1 MNEEAVRLS
10 KRLAA
15 LLPCSRSEAERYIE
29 GGWVRVDGRVVEEP
43 QFRVLH
49 EKVELDPNAR
59 LTELPPVTLLLHKP
73 ADHPDP
79 LSLLNAAGHWSVD
92 PSGIRVL
99 KRHFGQL
106 TPAVALESAASGL
119 LVYTQDG
126 RVARKL
132 VEDER
137 VIEVEVTVDVK
148 GEVSAAQLAML
159 MRETDTRGQALPPLK
174 ASLSSSGNGHS
185 KLRLAIKGTHPG
197 LIAYVCD
204 RAGLQI
210 LAMKRIRIG
219 RVPMTQLPPGQWRYL
234 QAHER
239 F

>member
-1 MNEEAVRLS
+1 MTEAVRLS

-15 LLPCSRSEAERYIE
+15 QLSCSRSEAERYIE

-43 QFRVLH
+43 QFRVQH
-49 EKVELDPNAR
+49 EKIELDPNAR

-73 ADHPDP
+73 AGHPDP
-79 LSLLNAAGHWSVD
+79 QALLTAASHWSAD
-92 PSGIRVL
+92 PCGTRVL
-99 KRHFGQL
+99 RRHFSQL
-106 TPAVALESAASGL
+106 RPTIPLEPAASGL

-132 VEDER
+132 GEEER
-137 VIEVEVTVDVK
+137 LIEVEMTVDVQ
-148 GEVSAAQLAML
+148 GEVSREQLALL
-159 MRETDTRGQALPPLK
+159 MRNTDMRGQPLPPLK
-174 ASLSSSGNGHS
+174 ASLTGSGNGRS
-185 KLRLAIKGTHPG
+185 KLRLAIKGAHPG
-197 LIAYVCD
+197 LVAYVCE
-204 RAGLQI
+204 RAGLEI

-219 RVPMTQLPPGQWRYL
+219 RVPMSQLPEGQWRYL

>member
-1 MNEEAVRLS
+1 MNEPVRLS

-49 EKVELDPNAR
+49 EKVELDPNAQ
-59 LTELPPVTLLLHKP
+59 LTEPPPVTLLLHKP
-73 ADHPDP
+73 ADHPSP
-79 LSLLNAAGHWSVD
+79 RALLHAGSHWSAD
-92 PSGIRVL
+92 PSGLRVL
-99 KRHFGQL
+99 KRHFSQL
-106 TPAVALESAASGL
+106 TTLVPLEPAASGL

-132 VEDER
+132 IDDER
-137 VIEVEVTVDVK
+137 LIEVEMTVDVAD
-148 GEVSAAQLAML
+148 EVTPAQLALL
-159 MRETDTRGQALPPLK
+159 MRETDTRGQPLPPLK
-174 ASLSSSGNGHS
+174 ASLTGSGNGRS
-185 KLRLAIKGTHPG
+185 KLRLAIKGAHPG
-197 LIAYVCD
+197 LIAYVCE
-204 RAGLQI
+204 RAGLRI

-219 RVPMTQLPPGQWRYL
+219 RVPMTQLPAGQWRYL

>member
-1 MNEEAVRLS
+1 MSEPVRLS

-29 GGWVRVDGRVVEEP
+29 GGWVRVNGQVVEEP
-43 QFRVLH
+43 HFRVLH
-49 EKVELDPNAR
+49 EKIELDPQAN
-59 LTELPPVTLLLHKP
+59 LQELAPVTLLLHKP
-73 ADHPDP
+73 AGHASPQQ
-79 LSLLNAAGHWSVD
+79 LLNPASHWHDD
-92 PSGIRVL
+92 PSGIRLL
-99 KRHFGQL
+99 KRHFSQL
-106 TPAVALESAASGL
+106 TPVVPLEPAASGL

-132 VEDER
+132 TEDDHL
-137 VIEVEVTVDVK
+137 IEVEVTVEVQ
-148 GEVSAAQLAML
+148 GEVSPAQLALL
-159 MRETDTRGQALPPLK
+159 MRDTDTRGQPLPPLK
-174 ASLSSSGNGHS
+174 ASLNSSGDGRS
-185 KLRLAIKGTHPG
+185 KLRFAIKGVHPG
-197 LIAYVCD
+197 LIAYVCE

-210 LAMKRIRIG
+210 LSMKRIRIG

>member
-1 MNEEAVRLS
+1 MNEAIRLS

-15 LLPCSRSEAERYIE
+15 QLSCSRSEAERYIE
-29 GGWVRVDGRVVEEP
+29 GGWVRVDGRVIEEP

-49 EKVELDPNAR
+49 EKVELDPAAR

-73 ADHPDP
+73 ADHPAP
-79 LSLLNAAGHWSVD
+79 LTLLTPAGHWGAYPD
-92 PSGIRVL
+92 GMRVL
-99 KRHFGQL
+99 KRHFQQL
-106 TPAVALESAASGL
+106 TPVLPLEPAASGL

-132 VEDER
+132 IEDER
-137 VIEVEVTVDVK
+137 LVEVEMTVEVQ
-148 GEVSAAQLAML
+148 GEVTPAQLALL
-159 MRETDTRGQALPPLK
+159 MRETDTRGQPLPPIK
-174 ASLSSSGNGHS
+174 ASLTGSGNGRS

-197 LIAYVCD
+197 LVAYVCD
-204 RAGLQI
+204 RAGLRI

>member
-1 MNEEAVRLS
+1 MTEAVRLS

-49 EKVELDPNAR
+49 EKVELDPHAQ

-73 ADHPDP
+73 ADHPAP
-79 LSLLNAAGHWSVD
+79 LTLLTAASHWSVD
-92 PSGIRVL
+92 PDSTRVL
-99 KRHFGQL
+99 KRHFHQL
-106 TPAVALESAASGL
+106 RLTVPLEPAASGL

-132 VEDER
+132 GEEER
-137 VIEVEVTVDVK
+137 LIEVEMTVDVQ
-148 GEVSAAQLAML
+148 GEVTAAQLALL
-159 MRETDTRGQALPPLK
+159 MRETDTRGQPLPPLK
-174 ASLSSSGNGHS
+174 ASLGSSGEGRS

-197 LIAYVCD
+197 LVAYVCA

-219 RVPMTQLPPGQWRYL
+219 RVPMGPLPPGQWRYL

>member
-1 MNEEAVRLS
+1 MNEAVRLS

-15 LLPCSRSEAERYIE
+15 QLPCSRSEAERYIE

-49 EKVELDPNAR
+49 EKVELDPDAR
-59 LTELPPVTLLLHKP
+59 LMELPPVTLLLHKP
-73 ADHPDP
+73 ADHPAP
-79 LSLLNAAGHWSVD
+79 LTLLNAAGHWRED
-92 PSGIRVL
+92 PSNTRLL
-99 KRHFGQL
+99 KRHFNQL
-106 TPAVALESAASGL
+106 TPAIPLEPAASGL

-132 VEDER
+132 IEDER
-137 VIEVEVTVDVK
+137 LIEVEVTVDVQ
-148 GEVSAAQLAML
+148 GEVTPAQLALL
-159 MRETDTRGQALPPLK
+159 MRETDTRGQPLPPLK
-174 ASLSSSGNGHS
+174 ASLTGSGNGRS
-185 KLRLAIKGTHPG
+185 KLRLAIKGAHPG

>member
-1 MNEEAVRLS
+1 MTEAVRLS

-15 LLPCSRSEAERYIE
+15 QLSCSRSEAERYIE

-49 EKVELDPNAR
+49 EQVELDPNAQ
-59 LTELPPVTLLLHKP
+59 LTELPPVTLLLHNP
-73 ADHPDP
+73 ADT
-79 LSLLNAAGHWSVD
+79 HWSAD
-92 PSGIRVL
+92 PGGTRVL
-99 KRHFGQL
+99 RRHFSQL
-106 TPAVALESAASGL
+106 TPLVPLEPAASGL
-119 LVYTQDG
+119 LVFSQDG

-132 VEDER
+132 TDDER
-137 VIEVEVTVDVK
+137 LIEVEMTVDVQ
-148 GEVSAAQLAML
+148 GEVSREQLALL
-159 MRETDTRGQALPPLK
+159 MRDTDTRGLALPPLK
-174 ASLSSSGNGHS
+174 ASLTGSGNGRS
-185 KLRLAIKGTHPG
+185 KLRLAIKGAHPG
-197 LIAYVCD
+197 LVAYVCE

-219 RVPMTQLPPGQWRYL
+219 RLSMGQLPPGQWRYL

>member
-1 MNEEAVRLS
+1 MTEAVRLS

-15 LLPCSRSEAERYIE
+15 LLSCSRSEAERYIE
-29 GGWVRVDGRVVEEP
+29 GGWVRIDGRVVEEP
-43 QFRVLH
+43 QFRVLR
-49 EKVELDPNAR
+49 EKVELDPDAR

-73 ADHPDP
+73 ADHPAP
-79 LSLLNAAGHWSVD
+79 LTLLTAASHWSAD
-92 PSGIRVL
+92 PDGTRVL
-99 KRHFGQL
+99 KRHFHQL
-106 TPAVALESAASGL
+106 KLTVPLEPAASGL

-132 VEDER
+132 GEEEGL
-137 VIEVEVTVDVK
+137 IEVEMTVDVQ
-148 GEVSAAQLAML
+148 GEVSREQLALL
-159 MRETDTRGQALPPLK
+159 MRDTDSRGQPLPPLK
-174 ASLSSSGNGHS
+174 ASLTGSGMGRS
-185 KLRLAIKGTHPG
+185 KLRLAIKGAHPG
-197 LIAYVCD
+197 LVAYVCE

-219 RVPMTQLPPGQWRYL
+219 RASMGPLPPGQWRYL

>member
-1 MNEEAVRLS
+1 MTEAVRLS

-15 LLPCSRSEAERYIE
+15 QLSCSRSEAERYIE

-49 EKVELDPNAR
+49 EKIELDPHAR

-73 ADHPDP
+73 ADHPAP
-79 LSLLNAAGHWSVD
+79 LTLLSAASHWSAD
-92 PSGIRVL
+92 PSGTRVL
-99 KRHFGQL
+99 KRHFHQL
-106 TPAVALESAASGL
+106 RLTVPLEPAASGL

-132 VEDER
+132 GEEER
-137 VIEVEVTVDVK
+137 LIEVEMTVDVQ
-148 GEVSAAQLAML
+148 GEVSREQLALL
-159 MRETDTRGQALPPLK
+159 MRNTDMRGQPLPPLK
-174 ASLSSSGNGHS
+174 VSLTGSGNGRS
-185 KLRLAIKGTHPG
+185 KLRLAIKGAHPG
-197 LIAYVCD
+197 LVAYVCE

-219 RVPMTQLPPGQWRYL
+219 RVPMSQLPEGQWRYL

>member
-1 MNEEAVRLS
+1 VNEAVRLS

-15 LLPCSRSEAERYIE
+15 QLSCSRSEAERYIE

-43 QFRVLH
+43 QFRVLN
-49 EKVELDPNAR
+49 EKIELDPNAR

-73 ADHPDP
+73 ANHPSP
-79 LSLLNAAGHWSVD
+79 QALLNADSHWSAD
-92 PSGIRVL
+92 PSGTRVL
-99 KRHFGQL
+99 RRHFNQL
-106 TPAVALESAASGL
+106 TPLVPLEPAASGL

-132 VEDER
+132 IDDER
-137 VIEVEVTVDVK
+137 LIEVEMTVDVQ
-148 GEVSAAQLAML
+148 GEVSHEQLALL
-159 MRETDTRGQALPPLK
+159 MRDTDTRGQLLPPLK
-174 ASLSSSGNGHS
+174 ASLTGSGNGRS
-185 KLRLAIKGTHPG
+185 KLRLAIKGVHPG
-197 LIAYVCD
+197 LVAYVCE

-219 RVPMTQLPPGQWRYL
+219 RVPMTQLPAGQWRYL
-234 QAHER
+234 QTHER

>member
-1 MNEEAVRLS
+1 MNEPVRLS
-10 KRLAA
+10 KRVAA

-43 QFRVLH
+43 QHRVLH
-49 EKVELDPNAR
+49 ESIEIDPAAR
-59 LTELPPVTLLLHKP
+59 LTELAPVTLLLHKP
-73 ADHPDP
+73 AGQASPQQ
-79 LSLLNAAGHWSVD
+79 LLNAGNHWPED

-99 KRHFGQL
+99 KRHFSQL
-106 TPAVALESAASGL
+106 TPAVPLEPAASGL

-132 VEDER
+132 GEDER
-137 VIEVEVTVDVK
+137 LIEVEVTVEVQ
-148 GEVSAAQLAML
+148 GEVSDTQLARL
-159 MRETDTRGQALPPLK
+159 MWTTDDRGQPLPPLK
-174 ASLSSSGNGHS
+174 ASLNSSGEGRS
-185 KLRLAIKGTHPG
+185 KLRFAIKGTHPG
-197 LIAYVCD
+197 LIAYVCE
-204 RAGLQI
+204 RAHLQI

-234 QAHER
+234 QDHER

>member
-1 MNEEAVRLS
+1 MTEAVRLS

-15 LLPCSRSEAERYIE
+15 LLSCSRSEAERYIE

-59 LTELPPVTLLLHKP
+59 LTELPPVTLLLHQ
-73 ADHPDP
+73 AANHPSP
-79 LSLLNAAGHWSVD
+79 QTLLNAGSHWAAD
-92 PSGIRVL
+92 PSGTRVL
-99 KRHFGQL
+99 RRHFSQL
-106 TPAVALESAASGL
+106 TSLLPLEPAASGL
-119 LVYTQDG
+119 MVYTQDG

-132 VEDER
+132 IDEAR
-137 VIEVEVTVDVK
+137 LIEVEMTVDVQ
-148 GEVSAAQLAML
+148 GEVSREQLALL
-159 MRETDTRGQALPPLK
+159 MRETDTRGRPLPPLK
-174 ASLSSSGNGHS
+174 ASLTGSSKGRS
-185 KLRLAIKGTHPG
+185 KLRLAIKGAHPG
-197 LIAYVCD
+197 LVAYVCE

-219 RVPMTQLPPGQWRYL
+219 RVPMSQLPEGQWRYL

>member
-1 MNEEAVRLS
+1 MNEAVRLS

-59 LTELPPVTLLLHKP
+59 LTELSPVTLLLHKP
-73 ADHPDP
+73 ADHPSP
-79 LSLLNAAGHWSVD
+79 QSLLNADSHWSDD

-106 TPAVALESAASGL
+106 TPAVPLEPAASGL

-132 VEDER
+132 LEDER
-137 VIEVEVTVDVK
+137 LIEVEVTVDVQ
-148 GEVSAAQLAML
+148 GEVTADQLALL
-159 MRETDTRGQALPPLK
+159 MRETDTRGQPLPPLK
-174 ASLSSSGNGHS
+174 ASLSSSGNGRS
-185 KLRLAIKGTHPG
+185 KLRLAIKGAHPG

>member
-1 MNEEAVRLS
+1 MNEAVRLS

-49 EKVELDPNAR
+49 EKIELDPQAR

-73 ADHPDP
+73 ADHPAP
-79 LSLLNAAGHWSVD
+79 LTLLTPANRWSAD
-92 PSGIRVL
+92 PSGTRVL
-99 KRHFGQL
+99 KRHFHQL
-106 TPAVALESAASGL
+106 SPTVALEPAASGL
-119 LVYTQDG
+119 LVCTQDG

-132 VEDER
+132 SDDAR
-137 VIEVEVTVDVK
+137 VIEVEVTVEVQ
-148 GEVSAAQLAML
+148 GEVTAAQLALL
-159 MRETDTRGQALPPLK
+159 MRDTDARGQSLPPLK
-174 ASLSSSGNGHS
+174 ASLGSSAEGRS
-185 KLRLAIKGTHPG
+185 KLRLAIKGAHPG
-197 LIAYVCD
+197 LIAYVCE

-210 LAMKRIRIG
+210 LAMKRLRIG
-219 RVPMTQLPPGQWRYL
+219 RVPMGPLPPGQWRYL

>member
-1 MNEEAVRLS
+1 MTEPVRLS

-15 LLPCSRSEAERYIE
+15 LVPCSRSEAEHYIE
-29 GGWVRVDGRVVEEP
+29 GGWVRVNGKVVEEP

-49 EKVELDPNAR
+49 EKIELDPNAR
-59 LTELPPVTLLLHKP
+59 LMELPPVTLLLHKP
-73 ADHPDP
+73 AGHASPQQ
-79 LSLLNAAGHWSVD
+79 LLNAASQWRED
-92 PSGIRVL
+92 PSGIRLL
-99 KRHFGQL
+99 KRHFSQL
-106 TPAVALESAASGL
+106 TAAVSLEPAASGL
-119 LVYTQDG
+119 LVYTQDE

-132 VEDER
+132 TEDEHL
-137 VIEVEVTVDVK
+137 IEVEVTVEVQ
-148 GEVSAAQLAML
+148 GEVSAEQLALL
-159 MRETDTRGQALPPLK
+159 MRNTDARGQPLPPVK
-174 ASLSSSGNGHS
+174 VSVNSSSEGRS
-185 KLRLAIKGTHPG
+185 KLRFAIKGAHPG
-197 LIAYVCD
+197 LIAFVCE

>member
-1 MNEEAVRLS
+1 MTESVRLS

-49 EKVELDPNAR
+49 EKVELDPHAR

-73 ADHPDP
+73 ADHPAP
-79 LSLLNAAGHWSVD
+79 LTLLTAASHWSGD
-92 PSGIRVL
+92 PDGTRVL
-99 KRHFGQL
+99 KRHFHQL
-106 TPAVALESAASGL
+106 RLTTPLEPAASGL

-132 VEDER
+132 GEEER
-137 VIEVEVTVDVK
+137 LIEVEITVDVQ
-148 GEVSAAQLAML
+148 GDVSREQLALL
-159 MRETDTRGQALPPLK
+159 MRETDPRGQPLPPLK
-174 ASLSSSGNGHS
+174 ASLGSSGEGRS

-197 LIAYVCD
+197 LIAYVCE

-219 RVPMTQLPPGQWRYL
+219 RVPMGPLPPGQWRYL

>member
-1 MNEEAVRLS
+1 MNEAVRLS

-15 LLPCSRSEAERYIE
+15 QLSCSRSEAERYIE

-43 QFRVLH
+43 QFRVLN
-49 EKVELDPNAR
+49 EKVELAPNAR

-73 ADHPDP
+73 ADHPSP
-79 LSLLNAAGHWSVD
+79 PALLNAEQHWSAET
-92 PSGIRVL
+92 GGTRVL
-99 KRHFGQL
+99 QRHFSQL
-106 TPAVALESAASGL
+106 TPVLPLEPAASGL
-119 LVYTQDG
+119 LVYTQDA

-132 VEDER
+132 IDDER
-137 VIEVEVTVDVK
+137 LIEVEMTVDVQ
-148 GEVSAAQLAML
+148 GEVAPAQLALL
-159 MRETDTRGQALPPLK
+159 MRETDTRGQPLPPLK
-174 ASLSSSGNGHS
+174 ASLTGSGNGRS

-197 LIAYVCD
+197 LVAYVCE

-219 RVPMTQLPPGQWRYL
+219 RVPMGQLPAGQWRYL